1 MMMARGAVV
10 LDENLSQLAEPL
22 RSINIHVVMPP
33 KGMSDFDIISTIL
46 FSRIFITRNTQDF
59 YEDIDT
65 FQIGLISIEGLKFV
79 DKEKDGRKNKTV
91 KAIHRVIV
99 DKKLWSKKHGFLLEM
114 KENGKHVLKNMP
126 I

>member
-10 LDENLSQLAEPL
+10 LDENLSQLAEPMK
-22 RSINIHVVMPP
+22 SINIHVAMPP
-33 KGMSDFDIISTIL
+33 KGMSDGDIVSNIL
-46 FSRIFITRNTQDF
+46 FSRIFITKNTKDF
-59 YEDIDT
+59 YDYIDT
-65 FQIGLISIEGLKFV
+65 FQIGLISVEGLKFI
-79 DKEKDGRKNKTV
+79 DTEKDGRKNKTV

-114 KENGKHVLKNMP
+114 KDNGKHVLKNMP